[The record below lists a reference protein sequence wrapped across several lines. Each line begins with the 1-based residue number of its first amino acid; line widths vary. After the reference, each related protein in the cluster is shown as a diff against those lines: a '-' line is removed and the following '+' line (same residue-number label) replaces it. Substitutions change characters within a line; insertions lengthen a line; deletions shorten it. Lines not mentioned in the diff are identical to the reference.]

1 MGWPMR
7 ILLVVLVG
15 FAAIQLIP
23 HGHDHTNPPTV
34 KEPSWDSAQTR
45 ELAQGACFDCHS
57 NITAWP
63 WYTSVAPFSWLVQR
77 DVEEGRTKLNF
88 SEWQRPQE
96 VDIREVMEALRE
108 GNMPP
113 LQYRLIHSDA
123 RLSDQEKQDLE
134 LGLSKTWESSP
145 PGR

>member
-1 MGWPMR
+1 MGWTLR
-7 ILLVVLVG
+7 ILLGGIVV

-23 HGHDHTNPPTV
+23 YGHDHSNPPTV
-34 KEPSWDSAQTR
+34 KEPAWNSPRTR

-57 NITAWP
+57 NITGWP

-77 DVEEGRTKLNF
+77 DVEEGRTALNF

-96 VDIREVMEALRE
+96 VDIREVLAVLRE
-108 GNMPP
+108 GEMPP

-123 RLSDQEKQDLE
+123 RLSDQEKQELE
-134 LGLSKTWESSP
+134 VGLSKTWEASP
-145 PGR
+145 PGS